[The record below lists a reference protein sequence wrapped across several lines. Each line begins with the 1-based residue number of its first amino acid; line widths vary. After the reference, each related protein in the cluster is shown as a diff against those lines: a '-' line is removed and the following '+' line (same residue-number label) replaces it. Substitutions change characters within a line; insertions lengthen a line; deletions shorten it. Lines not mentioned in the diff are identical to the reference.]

1 MALTL
6 WAPAKVNLFLE
17 VLGKRAD
24 GYHEVRTILQHVD
37 VCDEIRIM
45 EGGEGIS
52 VESQGLPSP
61 QGAENLAYRAAA
73 LFLESCGI
81 RTGVQIQIT
90 KNIPPGSGMG
100 GGSSDAATTLWGL
113 NHLLQADVAP
123 ERLRLLGARLGS
135 DVPFFFDGPTAW
147 ASGRGEDLHPLPP
160 FPVSWLLIVFPGF
173 PVSTTWAYTNLQLTD
188 DDKSIRV
195 RTAAE
200 NGDYE
205 SLLASSWN
213 RFEEIVFRRYPVVRQ
228 LKEYLEACGA
238 RPALMTGS
246 GSAVFGRARS
256 REDAEGWAGRL
267 REKGYAV
274 FVVRTLS
281 HPPLDPGGIGQMGPE
296 RSSC

>member
-17 VLGKRAD
+17 VLGRRPD

-37 VCDEIRIM
+37 LCDEIRIA
-45 EGGEGIS
+45 EGGQGIL
-52 VESQGLPSP
+52 VESRGLPSP
-61 QGAENLAYRAAA
+61 EGEENLAYRAAD
-73 LFLESCGI
+73 LFFHTCSI
-81 RTGVQIQIT
+81 RTGVRIQII
-90 KNIPPGSGMG
+90 KHIPLGAGMG

-113 NHLLQADVAP
+113 NQLFRTDLTA
-123 ERLRLLGARLGS
+123 EGLYRLGAQLGS
-135 DVPFFFDGPTAW
+135 DVPFFFGGPTAW
-147 ASGRGEDLHPLPP
+147 ASGRGEELYALPP

-173 PVSTTWAYTNLQLTD
+173 PVSTTWAYTNLELTGGD
-188 DDKSIRV
+188 RSIRV

-200 NGDYE
+200 DGNYE
-205 SLLASSWN
+205 PLLTSSWN

-238 RPALMTGS
+238 RPALMTGT
-246 GSAVFGRARS
+246 GSAVFGRART

-267 REKGYAV
+267 REKGCAV

-281 HPPLDPGGIGQMGPE
+281 RPPLGPGGFGETGPGG
-296 RSSC
+296 SSC